1 MSEKEVNTISHLL
14 EVEQKATELT
24 SQAQLDADKKIA
36 QAKAQADSQFKSEY
50 EKIVAECEQNYAQ
63 RTASL
68 DDKNLEEISSYKS
81 KISESALDVKAFN
94 SFLDSVLAK

>member
-14 EVEQKATELT
+14 EVEQKASELT

-50 EKIVAECEQNYAQ
+50 EKIVAECERNYAQ
-63 RTASL
+63 KTAAL
-68 DDKNLEEISSYKS
+68 DDKNLAEIASYKA
-81 KISESALDVKAFN
+81 KISKSAQDTEAFN
-94 SFLDSVLAK
+94 AFLDSVLVK